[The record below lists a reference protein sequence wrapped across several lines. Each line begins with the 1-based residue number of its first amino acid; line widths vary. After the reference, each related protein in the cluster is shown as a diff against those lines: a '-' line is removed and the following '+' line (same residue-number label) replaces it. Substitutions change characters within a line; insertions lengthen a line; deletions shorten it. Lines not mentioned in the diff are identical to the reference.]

1 MIVAR
6 VGDRVA
12 LPVPELCWVPMMHNP
27 TRRCTN
33 PDPHHQGDHVHE
45 YSGATWPRYNNEHAA
60 RERQP

>member
-1 MIVAR
+1 MIAAC

-12 LPVPELCWVPMMHNP
+12 LPIPDLCWVPMPKNS

-33 PDPHHQGDHVHE
+33 SDPHHQDDHVHE
-45 YSGATWPRYNNEHAA
+45 YSGTTWPHYTSEQAA